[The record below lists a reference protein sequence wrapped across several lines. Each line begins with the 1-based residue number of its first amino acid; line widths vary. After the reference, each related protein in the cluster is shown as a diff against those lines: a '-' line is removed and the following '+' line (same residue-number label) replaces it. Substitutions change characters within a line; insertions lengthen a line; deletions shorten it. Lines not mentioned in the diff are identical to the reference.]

1 MVTFKEKLLIDFS
14 QIQDIY
20 NSGLN
25 KSLKELVDMYFDLN
39 MTIFEKL
46 DLKNEAFN
54 CKELCLETLLDN
66 DDSEIVFEQINDL
79 LVNIV

>member
-25 KSLKELVDMYFDLN
+25 KSLKELVNIYFELN
-39 MTIFEKL
+39 MPIFEEL
-46 DLKNEAFN
+46 NLKNEAFN

-66 DDSEIVFEQINDL
+66 DDSEMVFEQINDL
-79 LVNIV
+79 LVDVV

>member
-1 MVTFKEKLLIDFS
+1 MVSFKEKLLIDFN
-14 QIQDIY
+14 QVQDNY

-25 KSLKELVDMYFDLN
+25 NSLKDLIDMYFELN
-39 MTIFEKL
+39 MPIFEKL
-46 DLKNEAFN
+46 NLKNEAFN

-66 DDSEIVFEQINDL
+66 NDSEMVFEQINDL